1 MDRAQE
7 ISAKCRD
14 GWHSPAMHIV
24 AMGGGFSAEKSPVL
38 DDFVLSLTGKERP
51 KACFLPTASGDA
63 DHYVVRF
70 YKAFGARA
78 DASHVSLFR
87 RERACSGVS
96 FATHLLAQD
105 LIYVGGG
112 SLLSLLGAWR
122 AHGLD
127 AVLVEAWRRG
137 IVLCGMSAGALCWF
151 SEAVTA
157 FHGPAERVDALGL
170 LPYSACV
177 HYDAEPGRRE
187 AYQRFLG
194 EGMPAGYALED
205 GAALHFEGGELAGV
219 VRSRETARAFH
230 VDARGETPVGET
242 VLAAA

>member
-1 MDRAQE
+1 MNRRPPQ
-7 ISAKCRD
+7 
-14 GWHSPAMHIV
+14 IV
-24 AMGGGFSAEKSPVL
+24 AFGGGGFSMEAGNPLLDEYVL
-38 DDFVLSLTGKERP
+38 GLTGVERP
-51 KACFLPTASGDA
+51 KVCFLPSASGDA

-78 DASHVSLFR
+78 EASHVSLFR
-87 RERACSGVS
+87 RERGVGGVP
-96 FATHLLAQD
+96 FAHHLLAQD

-137 IVLCGMSAGALCWF
+137 VVLCGMSAGALCWF

-170 LPYSACV
+170 LPHSGCV
-177 HYDAEPGRRE
+177 HYDAEPERRE
-187 AYQRFLG
+187 SYHRFMAD
-194 EGMPAGYALED
+194 GMPAGYALDD
-205 GAALHFEGGELAGV
+205 GAALHFAGAELVDV
-219 VRSRETARAFH
+219 VRSREHARAFH
-230 VDARGETPVGET
+230 VDARGETPLGET

>member
-1 MDRAQE
+1 MDRGQE
-7 ISAKCRD
+7 IPAPCRYP
-14 GWHSPAMHIV
+14 WHCAAMQIV
-24 AMGGGFSAEKSPVL
+24 AMGGGFSAESSPAL
-38 DDFVLSLTGKERP
+38 DDFVLSLAGEQRP
-51 KACFLPTASGDA
+51 KVCFLPTASGDA

-70 YKAFGARA
+70 YKAFGHRA

-87 RERACSGVS
+87 RERGCAGIS
-96 FATHLLAQD
+96 FANHLLAQD
-105 LIYVGGG
+105 VIYVGGG

-170 LPYSACV
+170 LPHSACV

-187 AYQRFLG
+187 AYRRYVAD
-194 EGMPAGYALED
+194 GMAAGYGLED
-205 GAALHFEGGELAGV
+205 GAALHFIGGELAAV
-219 VRSRETARAFH
+219 VRSRDDARAFH
-230 VDARGETPVGET
+230 VTAAGETPIGET
-242 VLAAA
+242 ALAAA